1 MASDI
6 HFTHNSISRR
16 LAENH
21 GGGEVRT
28 MLSFFD
34 ALLTLV
40 GDTLLL
46 AMDSN
51 DFRFHQF
58 SSFFKNMFVAI

>member
-1 MASDI
+1 
-6 HFTHNSISRR
+6 